1 MLTPVEA
8 FLGVPYASPPTNT
21 LRFMPPVTSTYWRGI
36 RLANRFGPVCPQ
48 NVPYINN
55 TTESLKK
62 MSNSRFE
69 YLKRVVT
76 FLRNQSEDCL
86 YLNLYVP
93 YNNPLPSQQQSSSS
107 SSPPLPTATSS
118 PSQNS
123 NPSSTSK

>member
-1 MLTPVEA
+1 
-8 FLGVPYASPPTNT
+8 
-21 LRFMPPVTSTYWRGI
+21 MPPVTSTYWRGI

-93 YNNPLPSQQQSSSS
+93 YNNPLSSQQQSSSS
-107 SSPPLPTATSS
+107 SSSPLPTATSS
-118 PSQNS
+118 PPQNS

>member
-1 MLTPVEA
+1 
-8 FLGVPYASPPTNT
+8 
-21 LRFMPPVTSTYWRGI
+21 MPPVTSTYWRGI

-107 SSPPLPTATSS
+107 SPLSTATSS
-118 PSQNS
+118 PPQNS